1 MFKDHDV
8 VVLTENLPA
17 YGLVKGDVGTIV
29 DMFKDGQ
36 GFLVEFNDSVGRL
49 VAMEPLAQA
58 QVRKLG
64 KHEVL
69 VPRAKAA

>member
-1 MFKDHDV
+1 MFKEHDV
-8 VVLTENLPA
+8 VVLVEGLPA

-29 DMFKDGQ
+29 DLHGAGQ
-36 GFLVEFNDSVGRL
+36 GFLVEFNDSSGRL
-49 VAMEPLAQA
+49 VAMETLDPS